1 MTDVAFDP
9 MTAAPEFDA
18 TYSAIIV
25 GSGSAALAAALATS
39 RAGSR
44 TLVLEKTGL
53 VGGTSAMSGG
63 GVWVPANHHAQAAG
77 IEDSVEEAVAYMRGA
92 APPGWEDTEAPLWA
106 AFAAAAPEML
116 AFVEKNTPLEFA
128 LTGEP
133 DPISGIPGSKA
144 RGRMLSPRPLSR
156 RVAGPFAQRLRHSTQ
171 PHLFTYHEMI
181 GTEIYHHPIRTTL
194 ALWPVLA
201 WRWLTGQR
209 GQGTALMA
217 GLLAGCLEAGCAV
230 ELECPAVELIR
241 DADGRVCGVVAEKD
255 GRRMRYRAEHG
266 VVLASGGFEWDDER
280 LGRHFPGPVDFRAA
294 PRANAGDGHRMA
306 EAVGAALA
314 HMDQANINSAIPAR
328 YEGRPHGMAL
338 FYHGE
343 PNAILVDRTGR
354 RFVDEMTFNL
364 GEALDRRDGETGE
377 PIHLPVWIVTDSR
390 FLRRSPIIRWYA
402 RPTDGWLLR
411 ADTIEELA
419 TRMGVPPAAL
429 AATVARFNDLCAIG
443 TDEDFHRP
451 VANPHA
457 NLARYKEVRLEP
469 IAPPYV
475 AISFNRSILCTKG
488 GPRTNA
494 RGQVLRPDGSII
506 AGLYCAGAT
515 MANPIGTRAVG
526 AGTTLGPNMTWG
538 YICGRSIAAEAGRA
552 TEIV

>member
-1 MTDVAFDP
+1 MARDD
-9 MTAAPEFDA
+9 AAATGPAAFDA
-18 TYSAIIV
+18 TYSTIVV
-25 GSGSAALAAALATS
+25 GSGSAALSAALTTAV
-39 RAGSR
+39 AGCR
-44 TLVLEKTGL
+44 TLVLEKTDL

-63 GVWVPANHHAQAAG
+63 GVWVPANHHARAAG
-77 IEDSVEEAVAYMRGA
+77 IADSVKEALAYIRA
-92 APPGWEDTEAPLWA
+92 ASPPGWEETEAPLWQ
-106 AFAAAAPEML
+106 AFAEASPEML
-116 AFVEKNTPLEFA
+116 AFVEAHTPLAFA

-133 DPISGIPGSKA
+133 DPIPGIAGAKTG
-144 RGRMLSPRPLSR
+144 GRMVSPRPLPR
-156 RVAGPFAQRLRHSTQ
+156 RVAGRLARHLRPSTQ
-171 PHLFTYHEMI
+171 PHIFTYQELV
-181 GTEIYHHPIRTTL
+181 GSDVYHHPIRTAL
-194 ALWPVLA
+194 ALSPTLLR
-201 WRWLTGQR
+201 RWLTGER

-217 GLLAGCLEAGCAV
+217 GLVAGCLAAGCDI
-230 ELECPAVELIR
+230 ELNCPAVELIR
-241 DADGRVCGVVAEKD
+241 DADGRIRGVVAERD
-255 GRRMRYRAEHG
+255 GRRLRFAAEHG

-306 EAVGAALA
+306 EAVGAAFA

-364 GEALDRRDGETGE
+364 GEALDRRDSATGE
-377 PIHLPVWIVTDSR
+377 PVHLPVWIVTDER
-390 FLRRSPIIRWYA
+390 FIRRSPVIRWYA
-402 RPTDGWLLR
+402 RPTEGWLLR
-411 ADTIEELA
+411 ADDIEALA
-419 TRMGVPPAAL
+419 AKMGVPAAAL
-429 AATVARFNDLCAIG
+429 AGTVARFNALCAIG

-457 NLARYKEVRLEP
+457 NLSRYKQVRLEP
-469 IAPPYV
+469 IEPPFV

-494 RGQVLRPDGSII
+494 RGQVLRPDGSVI

-538 YICGRSIAAEAGRA
+538 YICGRSIAAEADRSAGPA
-552 TEIV
+552 